1 MADAQSARTLST
13 KRIKIAVL
21 QLHKLH
27 MWVIMDWQ
35 DPDEPQWKRKA
46 VELEYWLLTI
56 FVVGGLVTGI
66 VGGLAHALS

>member
-1 MADAQSARTLST
+1 
-13 KRIKIAVL
+13 
-21 QLHKLH
+21 

-35 DPDEPQWKRKA
+35 DPNEPQWKRKA